1 MKVTNKIKT
10 YSDFAKDYKP
20 VKEFFSN
27 INIDLL
33 NTSDI
38 TEEEGVSNI
47 CDTCGCTGVNCTCNC
62 DDTISQEIGKI
73 ENEVADEVADD
84 VEKAITINF
93 NTASSQSDFMPK
105 IFSIVKLMTQN
116 GEKVAMCY
124 SEDVSN
130 YGTPIHQNLDFKT
143 ACDMVKNHCSETG
156 CDEFKNE
163 SDNIIGQIPSFM
175 IQKKTDSNTSYK
187 K

>member
-1 MKVTNKIKT
+1 MKVSTKLKS
-10 YSDFAKDYKP
+10 YEDFKKDYKP
-20 VKEFFSN
+20 VNEFFNFGS
-27 INIDLL
+27 
-33 NTSDI
+33 
-38 TEEEGVSNI
+38 TEI
-47 CDTCGCTGVNCTCNC
+47 IKKQCDVCGCMGVNCTCT
-62 DDTISQEIGKI
+62 DTETVDTNSMI
-73 ENEVADEVADD
+73 ADEITKLENGMETGE
-84 VEKAITINF
+84 VEKAITITFSDVN
-93 NTASSQSDFMPK
+93 NSTSDFMPK

-143 ACDMVKNHCSETG
+143 ACDMVKNHCLETG
-156 CDEFKNE
+156 CEEFKTE